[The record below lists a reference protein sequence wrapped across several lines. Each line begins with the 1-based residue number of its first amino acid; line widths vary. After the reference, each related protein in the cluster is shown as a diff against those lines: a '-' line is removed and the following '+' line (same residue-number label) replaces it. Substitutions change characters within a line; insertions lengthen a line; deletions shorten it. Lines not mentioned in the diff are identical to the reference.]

1 MQVHD
6 LHSTRRNNAHIRA
19 LTEII
24 REVGRPSFAGNLF
37 AFAHEMIG
45 ADHVTAFCM
54 AGPGLIRT
62 VLAENSGSRPIAR
75 AVAER
80 YVRHHW
86 TCDPVQK
93 MLSDQK
99 ASVSGTNRCFVVGMD
114 AADVEHSDYRNE
126 CYSSVNL
133 DHRLS
138 IAHARGGATMRV
150 NFYRRLGRDFSQD
163 EIGRITDVADLVLAA
178 VWRHDEQDRVPTDEA
193 GLQELFLQRLAGLSP
208 ALTER
213 ERQVCALSAIG
224 LTSEGIALRLN
235 IGVNT
240 VLTYRKRA
248 YRRLSISSQN
258 ELMHRLML

>member
-6 LHSTRRNNAHIRA
+6 LDSARGNNAHIRA

-24 REVGRPSFAGNLF
+24 RGVGKPAFAGDLF
-37 AFAHEMIG
+37 ALARDMVG
-45 ADHVTAFCM
+45 ADHVTAFCVTK
-54 AGPGLIRT
+54 PGTIRT
-62 VLAENSGSRPIAR
+62 VLAENDGTRPIAR
-75 AVAER
+75 NVAER
-80 YVRHHW
+80 YVRSHW
-86 TCDPVQK
+86 TCDPVQR
-93 MLSDQK
+93 MLSACK
-99 ASVSGTNRCFVVGMD
+99 ASAPGTDRCFVVGMN
-114 AADVEHSDYRNE
+114 AADVEHADYRNE
-126 CYSSVNL
+126 CYSSVDL

-138 IAHARGGATMRV
+138 IAQVRGGATMRV
-150 NFYRRLGRDFSQD
+150 NFYRKRGRDFSRD
-163 EIGRITDVADLVLAA
+163 EIDRVSDIADLVVAV
-178 VWRHDEQDRVPTDEA
+178 VWRHDEQA
-193 GLQELFLQRLAGLSP
+193 GIARDDASRYELFLRRLAGLLP

-235 IGVNT
+235 IGINT

>member
-6 LHSTRRNNAHIRA
+6 LNSAQRNNAHIRA
-19 LTEII
+19 MTEVI

-37 AFAHEMIG
+37 ALAHEMIG
-45 ADHVTAFCM
+45 ADHVTAFCV
-54 AGPGLIRT
+54 AGPGMIRT
-62 VLAENSGSRPIAR
+62 VLAENDGSRPIAR

-93 MLSDQK
+93 MLSGRK
-99 ASVSGTNRCFVVGMD
+99 TLASGTGHCVVVGMD
-114 AADVEHSDYRNE
+114 AADVEHTEYRND
-126 CYSSVNL
+126 CYSSVDL

-150 NFYRRLGRDFSQD
+150 NFYRKRGRDFSQD
-163 EIGRITDVADLVLAA
+163 EVDRISDIADLVIAA
-178 VWRHDEQDRVPTDEA
+178 VWRHDEQGHIPMDEA
-193 GLQELFLQRLAGLSP
+193 SRQEWFLQRLAGLYPTLS
-208 ALTER
+208 ER

-235 IGVNT
+235 IGLNT

>member
-6 LHSTRRNNAHIRA
+6 LHSTRRDNAHIRA
-19 LTEII
+19 LTDVVGG
-24 REVGRPSFAGNLF
+24 VGRPSFAGSLF
-37 AFAHEMIG
+37 AFAHEMVG
-45 ADHVTAFCM
+45 ADHVTAFCA
-54 AGPGLIRT
+54 AGAGLIRT
-62 VLAENSGSRPIAR
+62 VLAENRGTQPIAR

-80 YVRHHW
+80 YVRQHW

-93 MLSDQK
+93 ILSDRK
-99 ASVSGTNRCFVVGMD
+99 ASGANHCIVVGMD
-114 AADVEHSDYRNE
+114 AADVEHTDYRNE

-138 IAHARGGATMRV
+138 IAQARGGATMRV
-150 NFYRRLGRDFSQD
+150 NFYRRRGRDFSQD
-163 EIGRITDVADLVLAA
+163 EIDRIADIADLLVAA
-178 VWRHDEQDRVPTDEA
+178 VWRHDEQGYVPTDEA
-193 GLQELFLQRLAGLSP
+193 SRQEWFLQRFAGLFP
-208 ALTER
+208 ALSER
-213 ERQVCALSAIG
+213 ERQVLALSAIG

-235 IGVNT
+235 IGLNT